1 MARQA
6 AKPAD
11 KLPKILKSLRAEM
24 PRLEQ
29 TYHVKTLGIFGPY
42 ARGEQTADGVL
53 NMTVE
58 YRNLPTLISL
68 AELEDHLG
76 NLLGVKVDLGPKESL
91 RPHVKG
97 QVLEE
102 LVEV

>member
-1 MARQA
+1 MAVRYT
-6 AKPAD
+6 KD
-11 KLPKILKSLRAEM
+11 KGNLQDILVILRREM
-24 PRLEQ
+24 PRLEAAHQ
-29 TYHVKTLGIFGPY
+29 VKSLGVFGPY

-58 YRNLPTLISL
+58 YRKLPTLIGL
-68 AELEDHLG
+68 AELEDHLAD
-76 NLLGVKVDLGPKESL
+76 LLGVKVDLGPKESL
-91 RPHVKG
+91 RPHLKA

>member
-6 AKPAD
+6 AKPAG

-24 PRLEQ
+24 PRLQ
-29 TYHVKTLGIFGPY
+29 QAYHVKTLGIFGPY
-42 ARGEQTADGVL
+42 ARGEQATDGIL

-58 YRNLPTLISL
+58 YHKLPTLIGL

-91 RPHVKG
+91 RPHLKAY
-97 QVLEE
+97 VLEE